1 MEPNILLLRSLDH
14 LPLSHRSFSAL
25 KLTKSNTSDLL
36 ESKNESLNIES
47 LKNGSQD
54 IGSLKVE
61 SALWAATASS
71 PLLSNLLRLS
81 YNSTEESY
89 AKDLEEE
96 IERMEGCLVISDSEE
111 RVAVDVEAEGGLKEE
126 EVAAGETL
134 LAGMIQA
141 VWHFNNSTR
150 SVLT

>member
-1 MEPNILLLRSLDH
+1 MESTLL
-14 LPLSHRSFSAL
+14 
-25 KLTKSNTSDLL
+25 
-36 ESKNESLNIES
+36 
-47 LKNGSQD
+47 
-54 IGSLKVE
+54 
-61 SALWAATASS
+61 AATASS
-71 PLLSNLLRLS
+71 PILSNLLRLAN
-81 YNSTEESY
+81 NSTEESY

-111 RVAVDVEAEGGLKEE
+111 RVAVDVEAEGGLKAEE
-126 EVAAGETL
+126 AETGGTI

>member
-1 MEPNILLLRSLDH
+1 METALL
-14 LPLSHRSFSAL
+14 
-25 KLTKSNTSDLL
+25 
-36 ESKNESLNIES
+36 
-47 LKNGSQD
+47 
-54 IGSLKVE
+54 
-61 SALWAATASS
+61 AATATS

-111 RVAVDVEAEGGLKEE
+111 GRVAVDVEAEGGLKAEE
-126 EVAAGETL
+126 AATGETL

-150 SVLT
+150 SVLTKSQ